1 VKNALTHRDD
11 IPGFVLVLA
20 SAVGRSKAAILPA
33 PPSLSLSLSV
43 ILIMTPDF
51 ATRPGT
57 AVTRIFPKNQIP
69 RAKAKGP

>member
-1 VKNALTHRDD
+1 MKNALTHRDD

-33 PPSLSLSLSV
+33 PPSLSLSV
-43 ILIMTPDF
+43 ILIMTPDL

-57 AVTRIFPKNQIP
+57 AVTRIFPKNRIP

>member
-1 VKNALTHRDD
+1 MKNALTHRDD

-33 PPSLSLSLSV
+33 PPSLSLSV
-43 ILIMTPDF
+43 MILIMTPDL

-57 AVTRIFPKNQIP
+57 AVTRIFPKNRIP